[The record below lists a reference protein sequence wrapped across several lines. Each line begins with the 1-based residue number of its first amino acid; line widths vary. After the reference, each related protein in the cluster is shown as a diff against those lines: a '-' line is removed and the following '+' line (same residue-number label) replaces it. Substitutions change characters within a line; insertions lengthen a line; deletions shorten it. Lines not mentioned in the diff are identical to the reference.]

1 MSYIRINKHYVHLPY
16 LFLGMTEAM
25 LLGLSVWLA
34 QHLSNGSSAMN
45 LEWSYQNPH
54 WLPIVFFSMIFSC
67 CTLSMGVYTA
77 LVREGFSSMVLR
89 TLVSFFLLGSLCLIL
104 INLLFG
110 NEFIEQQVGFW
121 AVIIATALVI
131 IARRI
136 FVAMVDTANLKRR
149 VVIYGAGVRAKKLLD
164 DLEPDR
170 AGLGVEIVGCI
181 PSTDDKVMVD
191 PAIILA
197 EPTNWLAF
205 AKQSHISEIVI
216 SPDERRR
223 STGDV
228 FPLSQFLDC
237 KLAGIASCDGLT
249 FYERELGRVDISL
262 LQPSWMLFSDGFK
275 YSLRGRV
282 IKRLF
287 DIILTSL
294 FLLFLW
300 PFMLLT
306 ALAVK
311 LESPGSVLY
320 HQVRVG
326 QNGKPFRIYKFRSMR
341 QDAEKAGKAIWAQ
354 KNDARVTRVGAFI
367 RNTRLDELPQLYNIL
382 TGHMS
387 FVGPRPERPEFVSD
401 LARQIPFY
409 ETRHKV
415 KPGMMGWAQ
424 LKYPYGASVE
434 DAKNKLQYDLYY
446 TKNHS
451 FLMDILIMIQT
462 VEIILLGKGV
472 H

>member
-16 LFLGMTEAM
+16 LFLGIAEAT
-25 LLGLSVWLA
+25 LLALAAWLA
-34 QHLSNGSSAMN
+34 QQLSPESHQPANYHN
-45 LEWSYQNPH
+45 LNWI
-54 WLPIVFFSMIFSC
+54 PILLFSVIFSC
-67 CTLSMGVYTA
+67 CTLAMGVYTA

-89 TLVSFFLLGSLCLIL
+89 TLVSFFLLGSLSLML
-104 INLLFG
+104 INLVVG

-121 AVIIATALVI
+121 AVIIATAMVI
-131 IARRI
+131 VARII
-136 FVAMVDTANLKRR
+136 FVMAVDTAKLKRR
-149 VVIYGAGVRAKKLLD
+149 VVIYGAGVRAKKLLE
-164 DLEPDR
+164 DLEPSR

-181 PSTDDKVMVD
+181 PSTDDKVVVD

-197 EPTNWLAF
+197 EPSYWLTF
-205 AKQSHISEIVI
+205 VRQSQISEIVI

-237 KLAGIASCDGLT
+237 KLAGIASCDSLS

-275 YSLRGRV
+275 YSLQGR
-282 IKRLF
+282 ITKKLL
-287 DIILTSL
+287 DMTLASL
-294 FLLFLW
+294 FLFILW

-311 LESPGSVLY
+311 LESPGAVLY
-320 HQVRVG
+320 HQLRVG
-326 QNGKPFRIYKFRSMR
+326 YNGKTFRIYKFRSMR

-382 TGHMS
+382 TGQMS

>member
-1 MSYIRINKHYVHLPY
+1 MSYIRINKHFVHLPY
-16 LFLGMTEAM
+16 LFLGITEAA
-25 LLGLSVWLA
+25 LLGFAVWLA
-34 QHLSNGSSAMN
+34 QHLSKDRFELQHLGDFGSIN
-45 LEWSYQNPH
+45 WP
-54 WLPIVFFSMIFSC
+54 PILLFSTIFSC

-89 TLVSFFLLGSLCLIL
+89 TLVSFFLLGSLCLML
-104 INLLFG
+104 INLILG
-110 NEFIEQQVGFW
+110 NQFIDQQEGFW
-121 AVIIATALVI
+121 AVIVSTVLVVL
-131 IARRI
+131 ARRV
-136 FVAMVDTANLKRR
+136 FLMVVDTAKLKRR
-149 VVIYGAGVRAKKLLD
+149 VVIYGVGVRAKKLLD
-164 DLEPDR
+164 DLELNK
-170 AGLGVEIVGCI
+170 AALGVEIVGCI
-181 PSTDDKVMVD
+181 PSTDDKVVVD
-191 PAIILA
+191 PALILA
-197 EPTNWLAF
+197 EPASWLAF
-205 AKQSHISEIVI
+205 TKQSQISEIVI

-223 STGDV
+223 ASGDV

-237 KLAGIASCDGLT
+237 KLAGIASCDGLS

-275 YSLRGRV
+275 YSFRDKI

-287 DIILTSL
+287 DLTLASL
-294 FLLFLW
+294 FLAVLW

-311 LESPGSVLY
+311 LESPGSILY
-320 HQVRVG
+320 HQLRVG
-326 QNGKPFRIYKFRSMR
+326 YNGKTFRIYKFRSMR
-341 QDAEKAGKAIWAQ
+341 QDAEKAGKAVWAQ

-451 FLMDILIMIQT
+451 FLMDLLIMIQT

>member
-1 MSYIRINKHYVHLPY
+1 
-16 LFLGMTEAM
+16 
-25 LLGLSVWLA
+25 
-34 QHLSNGSSAMN
+34 
-45 LEWSYQNPH
+45 
-54 WLPIVFFSMIFSC
+54 
-67 CTLSMGVYTA
+67 MGVYTA

-89 TLVSFFLLGSLCLIL
+89 TLVSFFLLGSLCLML
-104 INLLFG
+104 INLILG

-136 FVAMVDTANLKRR
+136 FVMMVDTANLKRR
-149 VVIYGAGVRAKKLLD
+149 VVIYGAGVRAKKLLE
-164 DLEPDR
+164 DLEPNR

-191 PAIILA
+191 PAILLA
-197 EPTNWLAF
+197 EPTNWVAF
-205 AKQSHISEIVI
+205 AKQSQISEIVI

-223 STGDV
+223 STGAV

-237 KLAGIASCDGLT
+237 KLAGIASCDGLS

-275 YSLRGRV
+275 YSLRGGV
-282 IKRLF
+282 TKRLF

-294 FLLFLW
+294 FLFILW

-311 LESPGSVLY
+311 LESPGSALY
-320 HQVRVG
+320 HQLRVG
-326 QNGKPFRIYKFRSMR
+326 HNGKTFRIYKFRSMR
-341 QDAEKAGKAIWAQ
+341 QDAEKAGKAVWAQ

-382 TGHMS
+382 TGQMS